1 MSDIDQNDFDNL
13 GRPLTTWEI
22 ERKMNTIEK
31 RVALLEQS
39 TQTIK
44 DELGK
49 INSNISKLVWIVM
62 TAVILAG
69 LNLLFQQG
77 LLGAAKVAGA

>member
-31 RVALLEQS
+31 RVALLELS
-39 TQTIK
+39 TQIIK